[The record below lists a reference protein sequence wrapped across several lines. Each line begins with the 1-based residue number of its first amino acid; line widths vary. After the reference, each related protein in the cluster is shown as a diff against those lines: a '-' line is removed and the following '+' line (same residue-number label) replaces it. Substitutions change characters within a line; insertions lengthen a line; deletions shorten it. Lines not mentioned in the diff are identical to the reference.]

1 MFSLQPYWSNPS
13 NTSIQRV
20 RQLKRKTKSYPRQL
34 PLIPSTPQSQA
45 LQNSQTE
52 ITAPEQATVKDNL
65 QEILMSLEGDNR
77 LFLRKIKEQA
87 VVLQK
92 LIGEW
97 ESKAYVVKTKVR
109 QLSSAKE
116 ARVLLNTLTR
126 RKSEISK
133 LRIQL
138 ALFESNLLTAERM
151 EKKRMEPH
159 AFMLSTVDLEL
170 QSQRVYTLE
179 LEDQLDHK
187 TLDFNN
193 AQKEIQEMNTLILSK
208 QEELW
213 RLHESLDSLEKCG
226 LESSFSLQSS
236 PSDKE
241 MASLQSLLASERQ
254 RNTLLQQKLAQQV
267 RPVFPSLY
275 EQVHKKKVFT
285 IILQRDAE
293 SDTLGFQV
301 RVVTRSL
308 LSDVSNIVIQQVM
321 KSSLPL
327 EVGDMILE
335 VNGLLSWSTDNTKAL
350 HVLNE
355 TTGPLKLVLVRDEF
369 FPSPTPPIASHNN
382 LVQLQKS
389 LKAVT
394 IEKESKSKEVQEL
407 HLLAAEL
414 QDRVDKSKEIED
426 DLKRKLDKMET
437 RLSQLLSTNEMTSE
451 TLKKSDAQNSDLK
464 VELKQLTSQLDISA
478 KQLKEKELTEDDLK
492 QRVSALESEMESIRL
507 DKEKVEKQLAIENS
521 QKKRFQEKLSEA
533 NYTATIEKEKHMN
546 ELSKLN
552 QQFNIKFDMLT
563 EEVDGLN
570 AELSREKEMS
580 QASNN
585 DTMKQLK
592 ENEAKLEDQLK
603 QSSQLMTKLQNYE
616 EQIQVLKMNLDTQTK
631 QLQETLAEAERDLTA
646 HKLEIQS
653 YEEQVLEMKE
663 QSTNLWSENDKLK
676 ADIDDLNS
684 QLSSEKNTNRELL
697 SRLGDLEDELKQT
710 IILNKNCNE
719 QIEMLTVKADL
730 EKTKLSDPQKKLS
743 DSESETTTSKLE
755 INAQKE
761 QLQGITQQNA
771 ELGSETSE
779 LKMQIESLDAE
790 LTQERE
796 VNHQLLETNADVQR
810 KLDETKTKLQT
821 EQQQTSQLKKEVED
835 YKEKVQML
843 SQSVNSEKENQIVI
857 SKRAQEREKVLE
869 KEKTEL
875 ADKIEKFQTQVDSFE
890 VQLKKEKDVLLLQL
904 EEQRKE
910 NEKSLLETKQELK
923 EAVDKFKA
931 QLDTLNAQLVE
942 QNNDLLT
949 ASSTIQIYEERLST
963 ADQENANLRSDISSL
978 KEQVDRLKEKEVSA
992 LHELEEE
999 KQMKEKLMLKSKQEL
1014 DQINQF
1020 ETQIVSLN
1028 TQLKEK
1034 ENAANMKSHGYEEQ
1048 ILKLDQETTELRVTI
1063 NGFKMQIESLN
1074 AQLKEKENELS
1085 VANSK
1090 IKSNEELTSKLN
1102 QEIMA
1107 FCADINELKTQ
1118 IDNFQAELRE
1128 KEKEVSATN
1137 EKILDY
1143 EEQLL
1148 QVNKTKHGLN
1158 SELDDL
1164 KMKVDDLNAQL
1175 TTERQVKDT
1184 KLHELEEERSASL
1197 KMKVSNTEL
1206 SGELNELRAEI
1217 ESLRVQMS
1225 ARENDTTSK
1234 IQDYEEQLLKLDKEK
1249 ANLSKEVDDLK
1260 FQVDCLH
1267 TQLTTEK
1274 EEKEA
1279 TLLKLEEEKKINGE
1293 KMKQSNTEGRNEVNN
1308 LKAQIESLNAQLNEK
1323 EKESLLTTL
1332 KIQDYETQLKEVDQ
1346 EKVELNSQLVE
1357 IKAQVCSLNDK
1368 LMKEREEKDTTLQ
1381 KFEDEQKI
1389 KEDLLSETKATFNSD
1404 VEKLQHDLDTCK
1416 NELALTKGMLSDA
1429 EMKMQVQ
1436 NQQNTDLSNELEK
1449 FKAQIDNLN
1458 SELARVR
1465 QEKNTELQ
1473 ELKKI
1478 NDTTRETEIK
1488 LKDELESMSQVN
1500 NDYKKKI
1507 EMITSDV
1514 TTEREELQH
1523 KLSEIDKEAKL
1534 KTQMYEKQLLDIK
1547 QQNTNLRDE
1556 IETVKG
1562 KLDRLN
1568 DEDIKEKEETGAKL
1582 KELNDDKTIVLE
1594 KLVDAQSQLEENE
1607 KEEKKLKIKIND
1619 LEDKLQT
1626 QHVKSEADLQQ
1637 LKDKHHSEI
1646 LEFEAKLQTLERN
1659 NQYQQKLLNASVTD
1673 IGSKLAIYEGENNR
1687 LHKYLEK
1694 LLAVVMEKQPSLLEE
1709 VSRLE

>member
-1 MFSLQPYWSNPS
+1 M
-13 NTSIQRV
+13 

-34 PLIPSTPQSQA
+34 PLIPDTPHSQA

-52 ITAPEQATVKDNL
+52 ITAPEQVTVKDNL
-65 QEILMSLEGDNR
+65 QEILTSLEGDKR
-77 LFLRKIKEQA
+77 LFLHKIKEQA

-92 LIGEW
+92 LIEEW
-97 ESKAYVVKTKVR
+97 ESKAHVVKTKVR

-116 ARVLLNTLTR
+116 AKVLLNTLTR
-126 RKSEISK
+126 RKSEISQ

-159 AFMLSTVDLEL
+159 VFMLSTVDLEL
-170 QSQRVYTLE
+170 QSQRVYALE

-187 TLDFNN
+187 MLDFNN
-193 AQKEIQEMNTLILSK
+193 AQKEIQEMNALILSK

-213 RLHESLDSLEKCG
+213 RFHESLDSLEKCG

-241 MASLQSLLASERQ
+241 MVSLQSLLANERQ
-254 RNTLLQQKLAQQV
+254 KNALLQQKLAQQV
-267 RPVFPSLY
+267 RPIFPSLY
-275 EQVHKKKVFT
+275 EQVHKKRVFT
-285 IILQRDAE
+285 IVLQRNAE
-293 SDTLGFQV
+293 SDPLGFQV
-301 RVVTRSL
+301 KVVTRSL

-350 HVLNE
+350 HILNE
-355 TTGPLKLVLVRDEF
+355 TTGPLRLVLVRDEF
-369 FPSPTPPIASHNN
+369 FPSPTPPLASHNN

-389 LKAVT
+389 LEAIT

-426 DLKRKLDKMET
+426 DLKRKLEKMET
-437 RLSQLLSTNEMTSE
+437 RMSQLLSTNEITSE
-451 TLKKSDAQNSDLK
+451 TLKKSDAQNSELK
-464 VELKQLTSQLDISA
+464 VELKQFTSQLDISA
-478 KQLKEKELTEDDLK
+478 KQLKEKERTEDDLK

-507 DKEKVEKQLAIENS
+507 DKEKAEKQLAIENS
-521 QKKRFQEKLSEA
+521 QRKRFQEKLSEA

-546 ELSKLN
+546 ELSKSS
-552 QQFNIKFDMLT
+552 QQFNIKLDILT
-563 EEVDGLN
+563 EQVDGLN

-592 ENEAKLEDQLK
+592 ETEAKLEDQLK

-631 QLQETLAEAERDLTA
+631 QLQEALAKAERDLTA

-663 QSTNLWSENDKLK
+663 QSANLCSENDKLK

-710 IILNKNCNE
+710 VVLNKNYNE
-719 QIEMLTVKADL
+719 QIEMLTVKADSK
-730 EKTKLSDPQKKLS
+730 KTKLSDLQKKLS

-771 ELGSETSE
+771 KLGSEISE
-779 LKMQIESLDAE
+779 LKMQIESLDAK
-790 LTQERE
+790 LAQESE
-796 VNHQLLETNADVQR
+796 VNHQLLETNANVQR
-810 KLDETKTKLQT
+810 KLDEAKTKLQT

-835 YKEKVQML
+835 YKEKVQIL
-843 SQSVNSEKENQIVI
+843 SQSANSEKENQIVI
-857 SKRAQEREKVLE
+857 TKRAQEREKVLE

-875 ADKIEKFQTQVDSFE
+875 ADEIEKFQTQVDSF
-890 VQLKKEKDVLLLQL
+890 VAQLKKEKDEKDVLLLQL

-963 ADQENANLRSDISSL
+963 ADQENANLRSDIGSL

-999 KQMKEKLMLKSKQEL
+999 KQMKEKLMLKSKQEF

-1048 ILKLDQETTELRVTI
+1048 ISKLDQETMELRVKI
-1063 NGFKMQIESLN
+1063 NDFKMQIESLN

-1107 FCADINELKTQ
+1107 FCAEINELKTQ

-1164 KMKVDDLNAQL
+1164 KKKVDDLNAQL

-1197 KMKVSNTEL
+1197 TMKVSNTEL
-1206 SGELNELRAEI
+1206 SGELNELKAEI

-1225 ARENDTTSK
+1225 ARENDILATTSK
-1234 IQDYEEQLLKLDKEK
+1234 IQDYEEHLLKVDKEK
-1249 ANLSKEVDDLK
+1249 AKLSKEVDDLK
-1260 FQVDCLH
+1260 IQVDCLH

-1274 EEKEA
+1274 EEKET

-1308 LKAQIESLNAQLNEK
+1308 LKGQIESLNAQLNEK
-1323 EKESLLTTL
+1323 EKENLLTTL
-1332 KIQDYETQLKEVDQ
+1332 KMQDYERQLKEVDQ
-1346 EKVELNSQLVE
+1346 EKLELNSQLVE
-1357 IKAQVCSLNDK
+1357 IKAQVCSLNDE

-1381 KFEDEQKI
+1381 KFEDKQKI
-1389 KEDLLSETKATFNSD
+1389 KRDLLSETKAKFNSD
-1404 VEKLQHDLDTCK
+1404 VEQLQHDLDTCK
-1416 NELALTKGMLSDA
+1416 NELSLTKSMLSDA
-1429 EMKMQVQ
+1429 EKKMQVQ
-1436 NQQNTDLSNELEK
+1436 NQQNTDLSNDLEK

-1478 NDTTRETEIK
+1478 NDATRETEIK

-1534 KTQMYEKQLLDIK
+1534 KTQMYEKQVLDIK
-1547 QQNTNLRDE
+1547 QQNTNLHDE

-1568 DEDIKEKEETGAKL
+1568 DEHIKEKEETREKL

-1594 KLVDAQSQLEENE
+1594 KLADAQSQLEENE
-1607 KEEKKLKIKIND
+1607 KEETKLKTKIND

-1626 QHVKSEADLQQ
+1626 QHVKSEEDLQQ

-1673 IGSKLAIYEGENNR
+1673 IGSKLAIYEVENNR

-1694 LLAVVMEKQPSLLEE
+1694 LLAVVMEKHPSLLEE